1 MAQHTAVEDQVIEA
15 LQKVQTCALEDV
27 ARQCANLTWNQVFLA
42 IDRLSRSGEILL
54 TPSGLGS
61 YTVTCPQRQGGRSN
75 QRSLP
80 S

>member
-1 MAQHTAVEDQVIEA
+1 MAQHTAVEDQVIET
-15 LQKVQTCALEDV
+15 LQKAQTCALEDV
-27 ARQCANLTWNQVFLA
+27 ARQCAKTWNQVFLA